1 MRYHNYDKS
10 PFIPAEGKLYK
21 GWKQISET
29 LKHKLTE
36 MGRKKL
42 TVVECYPGT
51 YMDEIGRNLRQMGF
65 DNVVDMAN
73 LYKPEAQIRSI
84 TEPWVTDDMLFGKKS
99 PLSFDDFIDI
109 GKVDLLRRELLS
121 ANTTT
126 TAVYG
131 TGAAYVCPDADLLV
145 YADMPRWEIQQRQRR
160 HDITALGVDNS
171 DEQPSQ
177 QYKRGYF
184 VDWDI
189 CDALKKD
196 ILPRVH
202 YWMDTCTRDEPKMIE
217 GGTLRHAL
225 VDAAHRPFRVVPFFD
240 PAPWGGQWMKEVCGL
255 NPDVEN
261 YGWCFDCVPEENSLY
276 LRVQGENFE
285 IPANNVV
292 FYQTKELLGNAVAK
306 RFGEFPIRFDFL
318 DTMGGGNLSLQ
329 VHPTPSYIS
338 RTFGMPYTQDESYY
352 LLNADKGATVYLGLK
367 TGVRPDEMIAAL
379 YQAQETS
386 TPFDAERYVN
396 RWEAHKH
403 DHFLIPG
410 GTVHCSG
417 AGALVLEISA
427 TPSIFT
433 FKLYDWGRMGLDGRP
448 RPINIRHGSNVIQW
462 ERQTDMIRKSFI
474 NHVEKV
480 GEGDGW
486 EEERTGL
493 HELEFIETRRHHFTK
508 AVPHDTCDGVNV
520 LNLVEGSAAVVES
533 ADGRFAPFTVHYAET
548 FIVPA
553 SAGKYSIRPL
563 DPSGTEQC
571 ATIKAS
577 IRNK

>member
-1 MRYHNYDKS
+1 
-10 PFIPAEGKLYK
+10 
-21 GWKQISET
+21 
-29 LKHKLTE
+29 
-36 MGRKKL
+36 
-42 TVVECYPGT
+42 
-51 YMDEIGRNLRQMGF
+51 
-65 DNVVDMAN
+65 
-73 LYKPEAQIRSI
+73 
-84 TEPWVTDDMLFGKKS
+84 
-99 PLSFDDFIDI
+99 
-109 GKVDLLRRELLS
+109 
-121 ANTTT
+121 
-126 TAVYG
+126 
-131 TGAAYVCPDADLLV
+131 
-145 YADMPRWEIQQRQRR
+145 
-160 HDITALGVDNS
+160 
-171 DEQPSQ
+171 
-177 QYKRGYF
+177 
-184 VDWDI
+184 
-189 CDALKKD
+189 
-196 ILPRVH
+196 
-202 YWMDTCTRDEPKMIE
+202 
-217 GGTLRHAL
+217 
-225 VDAAHRPFRVVPFFD
+225 
-240 PAPWGGQWMKEVCGL
+240 
-255 NPDVEN
+255 
-261 YGWCFDCVPEENSLY
+261 
-276 LRVQGENFE
+276 VQGENFE

-329 VHPTPSYIS
+329 VHPHPLIHLPHLRHALHT
-338 RTFGMPYTQDESYY
+338 RRE
-352 LLNADKGATVYLGLK
+352 LLPARCRQRCDRIYLGLK
-367 TGVRPDEMIAAL
+367 TGIRPDEMIAAL

-563 DPSGTEQC
+563 DPFGHRAVRHYQ
-571 ATIKAS
+571 S
-577 IRNK
+577 IDKKINNIP